1 MAGSGPFV
9 KLTRPVV
16 YADAVYT
23 RLAELFMLKIRSPDQ
38 VGSRRVALGAD

>member
-9 KLTRPVV
+9 KLTRPVI

-23 RLAELFMLKIRSPDQ
+23 RLAELFMLKVRSAYL